1 MGPWVVWKKNKVFAI
16 LPAMSS
22 NPFMSENKQEI
33 GTRQGQSPHLQ
44 PPQPNTPGT
53 LHMTVTKSLS
63 AEGPSREEP
72 REFFKGLK
80 LMSLNTFAFREF
92 SYCLQ
97 KQSLSCNFNSL
108 YFFFP
113 PLLFP
118 FNNIW
123 IHFSNTFLIT
133 RKREI
138 VFFKAGIISQWR
150 EQRIC
155 CSFIYMGE
163 LH

>member
-1 MGPWVVWKKNKVFAI
+1 
-16 LPAMSS
+16 
-22 NPFMSENKQEI
+22 MSENKQEI
-33 GTRQGQSPHLQ
+33 GTRQGQSPHPQ
-44 PPQPNTPGT
+44 PPDAPGT

-80 LMSLNTFAFREF
+80 LMSLNTFALREF

-97 KQSLSCNFNSL
+97 KQSPSCNFN
-108 YFFFP
+108 FFF
-113 PLLFP
+113 LFP

-133 RKREI
+133 RKRET
-138 VFFKAGIISQWR
+138 VFFKAGIISQ
-150 EQRIC
+150 
-155 CSFIYMGE
+155 
-163 LH
+163 

>member
-1 MGPWVVWKKNKVFAI
+1 MPEYKGNKSQSSMGPWVVWKKNKVFAI

-108 YFFFP
+108 FFFSP
-113 PLLFP
+113 PSFSFQQHMDSFQQYLF
-118 FNNIW
+118 NYQKEGD
-123 IHFSNTFLIT
+123 S
-133 RKREI
+133 
-138 VFFKAGIISQWR
+138 VF
-150 EQRIC
+150 
-155 CSFIYMGE
+155 
-163 LH
+163 